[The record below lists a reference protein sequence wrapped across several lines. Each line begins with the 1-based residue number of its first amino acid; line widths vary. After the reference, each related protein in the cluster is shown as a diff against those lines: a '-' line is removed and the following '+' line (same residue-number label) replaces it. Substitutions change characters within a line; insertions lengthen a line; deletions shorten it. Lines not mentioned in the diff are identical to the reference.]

1 MPPKKKKGGK
11 GAATSKKK
19 KAKSP
24 APPAPTEPTPYD
36 NLSLQDLQLT
46 VAELEA
52 KHSTLLDAANHAQVE
67 HDAVLSYY
75 QVTKDQLRHLTL
87 EVEQAERTLQQA
99 REDHGL
105 ELSVYEDRRKRVQY
119 DHAHRIQ
126 EVDEEGSR
134 ALQASRDHHAHR
146 EQEIRESSREVQIQT
161 GEMQVLQ
168 TEEIRE
174 ARERHGRQLE
184 EERSRLGDELVQL
197 ERQCQNHHAEMMDD
211 AQVRST
217 TDLRRAEERGQGRLD
232 QLEAQH
238 RARLEES
245 RTYFEGMVGDNQAVV
260 RSLRDEID
268 RLEDCADRSD
278 RTMAELTEENE
289 RLAEPLAKTLEE
301 KRALAAQSKGYE
313 KDGEVLA
320 NTKGRIALT
329 RRRIKDLQKEYQEL
343 QKRYDAIA
351 DSSKA
356 PGC

>member
-11 GAATSKKK
+11 GAATSNKK

-24 APPAPTEPTPYD
+24 ATPTEPTPYD
-36 NLSLQDLQLT
+36 SLSLQDLQST

-52 KHSTLLDAANHAQVE
+52 KHSTLLDAANHTQVE

-75 QVTKDQLRHLTL
+75 EVTKDNLHHLTL

-105 ELSVYEDRRKRVQY
+105 ELAVYEDRRKRVQY

-126 EVDEEGSR
+126 EVGEDSSQT
-134 ALQASRDHHAHR
+134 LQASRDHHAHR
-146 EQEIRESSREVQIQT
+146 EQEIREASREVQIQT

-174 ARERHGRQLE
+174 ARERHARQLE
-184 EERSRLGDELVQL
+184 EERSRLDDELVQL
-197 ERQCQNHHAEMMDD
+197 ERQCQNHHAEVMDD
-211 AQVRST
+211 AQVQRT
-217 TDLRRAEERGQGRLD
+217 TDLRRAEERGEGRLD
-232 QLEAQH
+232 KLEAQH
-238 RARLEES
+238 QARLEES

-343 QKRYDAIA
+343 QKRHDAIA